1 MASFKGILNFIATN
15 IQFGF
20 NVANRE
26 AIKYFESK
34 GLKPTFN
41 YMDMQGDEHNKAVVV
56 AKMMDMDM
64 LQDVQ
69 DSITLALKKGWAYE
83 DWSDRIIPILQA
95 NGWWGRQEVTDPSTG
110 KTIIKKLGSP
120 YRLKT
125 IFRTNMQ
132 QAYMV
137 GRWQQIMETAK
148 ERPYLRYDAIDD
160 SRTRPQ
166 HRRWNGT
173 ILPYNH
179 PFWRTHSPL
188 NGYNCRCSL
197 TQFSKED
204 LEAYGLEVTENP
216 DLSTDGIDTGFDYN
230 AGLDQWSHLQDI
242 ASQKAQNIKDEA
254 LRKAA
259 QESLSAIQS
268 QAKDVKSSL
277 PYSNSNKMESNV
289 DFRSDWGKF
298 PDTVIIH
305 DSGTIA
311 EHIDYKAAKSGDL
324 DAAIRV
330 VDDYV
335 TEDKLRTIKNIL
347 DKYQN
352 VQLLP
357 VHAEEQAGRN
367 QLPVA
372 FSLLLEWY
380 LGTPINSDIVQ
391 SARVHRTGADG
402 FARLVKSVPFQG
414 HVTKNV
420 NYLILDDAITQGGT
434 IADLKGYI
442 ESNGGTVI
450 GAAVLM
456 GKPHSAKLAITKPT
470 LGQLRKLVGKDLETW
485 WYEQFGYDFSK
496 LTESEA
502 RYIAKQV
509 HRYGVDTVRDR
520 LLASRLEELS
530 RKGAADSTE

>member
-204 LEAYGLEVTENP
+204 LEAYGLEVTEILICP
-216 DLSTDGIDTGFDYN
+216 
-230 AGLDQWSHLQDI
+230 
-242 ASQKAQNIKDEA
+242 
-254 LRKAA
+254 
-259 QESLSAIQS
+259 
-268 QAKDVKSSL
+268 
-277 PYSNSNKMESNV
+277 PMELTQV
-289 DFRSDWGKF
+289 L
-298 PDTVIIH
+298 
-305 DSGTIA
+305 TI
-311 EHIDYKAAKSGDL
+311 
-324 DAAIRV
+324 
-330 VDDYV
+330 
-335 TEDKLRTIKNIL
+335 
-347 DKYQN
+347 
-352 VQLLP
+352 
-357 VHAEEQAGRN
+357 
-367 QLPVA
+367 
-372 FSLLLEWY
+372 
-380 LGTPINSDIVQ
+380 
-391 SARVHRTGADG
+391 
-402 FARLVKSVPFQG
+402 
-414 HVTKNV
+414 
-420 NYLILDDAITQGGT
+420 
-434 IADLKGYI
+434 
-442 ESNGGTVI
+442 
-450 GAAVLM
+450 
-456 GKPHSAKLAITKPT
+456 T
-470 LGQLRKLVGKDLETW
+470 LGWISGAICRTLP
-485 WYEQFGYDFSK
+485 
-496 LTESEA
+496 
-502 RYIAKQV
+502 AKKPKTS
-509 HRYGVDTVRDR
+509 RMR
-520 LLASRLEELS
+520 L
-530 RKGAADSTE
+530 